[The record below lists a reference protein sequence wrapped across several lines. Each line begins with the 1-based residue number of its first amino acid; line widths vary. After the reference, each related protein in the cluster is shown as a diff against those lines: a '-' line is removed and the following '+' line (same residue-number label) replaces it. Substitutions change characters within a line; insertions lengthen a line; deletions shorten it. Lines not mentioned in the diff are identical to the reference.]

1 MSNKEINLQALLSL
15 DEQIQRE
22 LGAMEANVSQLP
34 RDGISRDL
42 YSDYMAR
49 FNRIRTLFDRTSDI
63 LRDAPLEQ
71 STPDLYDILLTKER
85 ISANY
90 GVFNNMLA
98 RFTRQFNK
106 EKALDEGRG
115 ERSFAPSAPSAEED
129 TPSPEEAPA
138 EETPDGPSDE
148 EIEAALAE
156 EEAAEAE
163 AAEKKKKAAKKA
175 HQEKVTQ
182 EERAAIDRDRAQKE
196 SELRNREDLRRIED
210 RRLEDDRLAQDRAH
224 DRAPE
229 YDRSP
234 VNEPPHYAEQDRF
247 YPPRHEEPRHEPQY
261 PGRDEY
267 PEPPRYEDRHY
278 ETSRYE
284 APSYTHPSYPE
295 YEDRRQAPQSAADKR
310 DQELRDADQRAREA
324 QRLDEMH
331 RERDARFE
339 RYRERQRSGGFTR
352 EEQQFGHF
360 DYSAREG
367 ETGRREH
374 GHSDYKSFD
383 FRDDPTYTA
392 HEYTPG
398 GTTQRPMTIGSMPRN
413 DAQRFYSAPAP
424 GTKSVTPEYLEQHR
438 YEMQSARLA
447 YEQVKGTPEAKAAET
462 RYEQLRHSYETTC
475 KQIHNG
481 DLEVSHPSPV
491 NHVDFQSRAH
501 EQHSPYTAPH
511 SSTQY
516 NYLPGGGIAGACI
529 SAAAPTGAV
538 SYYNSHRDTPPVQQ
552 YRTPGSQIPPQYRT
566 QGRNQHLPH
575 SYRPLSNTS
584 ASDAANQPR
593 RVDPVNQLNKV
604 MAARNVMSHDPV
616 PTPVPAG
623 PRHFYINAAKS
634 DPKMSQI
641 SDIPGYF
648 RRQQEASF
656 GSRKAYILNSMGKKG
671 FDPSA
676 PGSMGGSGQS
686 KDGASNGNGPRR
698 SKVEETSAD
707 LLNRKSKI
715 RTESI
720 AMHYSR
726 IIAGKAEGYAAGAL
740 MMASRKFYNIAQSG
754 EDNALRT
761 LEQGRYYGTVA
772 AGLASAYMHRRP
784 VSSAHAIKTSAS
796 REFREFG
803 RFSTM
808 SKKQLT
814 HDIHESLKA
823 NRQLKNEIRERVPA
837 LLWQSV
843 PSF

>member
-1 MSNKEINLQALLSL
+1 MSNKEINLQTLLSL

-22 LGAMEANVSQLP
+22 LGAMESNISQLP
-34 RDGISRDL
+34 QDGISRDL

-49 FNRIRTLFDRTSDI
+49 FNRIRALFDRTSDM

-129 TPSPEEAPA
+129 TPSPEEVPA

-182 EERAAIDRDRAQKE
+182 EDRAAIDRDRAQKE
-196 SELRNREDLRRIED
+196 SELRNREDLRRMED

-224 DRAPE
+224 DAMLSSELYKTPYDEPTSPERYYPESPTYEPPVYERADRGVERYPEDRHYEHPAEYPHPADDERRHDRAPE

-234 VNEPPHYAEQDRF
+234 VNEPPRYAEQDRF
-247 YPPRHEEPRHEPQY
+247 YPPRHEEPRH
-261 PGRDEY
+261 
-267 PEPPRYEDRHY
+267 
-278 ETSRYE
+278 E

-676 PGSMGGSGQS
+676 PGSMGAPARA
-686 KDGASNGNGPRR
+686 KTAPPTVTAR
-698 SKVEETSAD
+698 
-707 LLNRKSKI
+707 
-715 RTESI
+715 
-720 AMHYSR
+720 
-726 IIAGKAEGYAAGAL
+726 AEA
-740 MMASRKFYNIAQSG
+740 R
-754 EDNALRT
+754 
-761 LEQGRYYGTVA
+761 
-772 AGLASAYMHRRP
+772 
-784 VSSAHAIKTSAS
+784 
-796 REFREFG
+796 
-803 RFSTM
+803 
-808 SKKQLT
+808 
-814 HDIHESLKA
+814 
-823 NRQLKNEIRERVPA
+823 
-837 LLWQSV
+837 
-843 PSF
+843 